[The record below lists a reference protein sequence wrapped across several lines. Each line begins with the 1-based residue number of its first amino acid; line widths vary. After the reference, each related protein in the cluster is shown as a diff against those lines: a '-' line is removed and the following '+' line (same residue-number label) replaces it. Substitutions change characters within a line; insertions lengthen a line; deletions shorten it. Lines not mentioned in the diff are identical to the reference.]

1 MCKMFP
7 LRLLL
12 ARFWRGRPASSQLFK
27 RFRSAA
33 QLPLST
39 VRNVTVPRPAA
50 APKSRYAHLP
60 RVFARAAL
68 LLVPAVLLV
77 TFLTVKVLRHSAAEQ
92 ARMPAYS
99 QDADTQESL
108 DLSAVSQPQRPI
120 FPFSIVP
127 GGVRDAREL
136 QSVAS
141 HDPVVAQHYSDFRI
155 AAAHTVRLEKPLEMY
170 VSYRRHNNVYW
181 TRNRMV
187 IPAGET
193 LLSDGENLAR
203 VRCGNRL
210 SAVAAKPVSVS
221 EPTKEELS
229 TPNFV
234 PPLMAEFLPG
244 DGAGFFPGAPAS
256 ALPALPP
263 GSITTTGAN
272 TPPQAIFPP
281 LLPPGVHPNSPNTP
295 VVVPPVSTP
304 EPGTFTFLSAG
315 IAMIAV
321 IVGLTLRRN
330 GSA

>member
-7 LRLLL
+7 LRLVF
-12 ARFWRGRPASSQLFK
+12 AHFWRGRLATSPLFT

-33 QLPLST
+33 QLPLGT
-39 VRNVTVPRPAA
+39 VRYVTLPRPVV

-60 RVFARAAL
+60 RIFARAAL
-68 LLVPAVLLV
+68 LFVPAVLLV

-99 QDADTQESL
+99 QDANTPESL
-108 DLSAVSQPQRPI
+108 DLSAAAQPQRPI
-120 FPFSIVP
+120 FPYSIVP

-170 VSYRRHNNVYW
+170 VSYRRNNNVYW

-193 LLSDGENLAR
+193 LISDGENLAR

-210 SAVAAKPVSVS
+210 SAIAAKPVSVS

-244 DGAGFFPGAPAS
+244 DGDGFFPGAPAS
-256 ALPALPP
+256 ALPVLPP
-263 GSITTTGAN
+263 GSTTTPGAN
-272 TPPQAIFPP
+272 PPPQAVFPP

-295 VVVPPVSTP
+295 VVPPVSTP
-304 EPGTFTFLSAG
+304 EPGTFTFLFAG
-315 IAMIAV
+315 MVMIAAL
-321 IVGLTLRRN
+321 VGLTLRRN

>member
-7 LRLLL
+7 LRLFF
-12 ARFWRGRPASSQLFK
+12 AHFWRGGLATSPLFT
-27 RFRSAA
+27 RFRSAE
-33 QLPLST
+33 QLPLGT
-39 VRNVTVPRPAA
+39 VRYVTLPRPVV

-60 RVFARAAL
+60 RIFARAAL
-68 LLVPAVLLV
+68 LFVPAVLLV

-92 ARMPAYS
+92 AQMPAYS
-99 QDADTQESL
+99 QDANTQESL
-108 DLSAVSQPQRPI
+108 DLSAASQPQRPI
-120 FPFSIVP
+120 FPYSIVP

-170 VSYRRHNNVYW
+170 VSYRRNNNVYW

-193 LLSDGENLAR
+193 LISDGENLAR

-210 SAVAAKPVSVS
+210 SAIAAKPVSVS

-244 DGAGFFPGAPAS
+244 DGDGFFPGAPAS
-256 ALPALPP
+256 ARVSIRIARILLSSHPFQRQSPARSLFF
-263 GSITTTGAN
+263 S
-272 TPPQAIFPP
+272 
-281 LLPPGVHPNSPNTP
+281 
-295 VVVPPVSTP
+295 PVS
-304 EPGTFTFLSAG
+304 
-315 IAMIAV
+315 
-321 IVGLTLRRN
+321 R
-330 GSA
+330 

>member
-7 LRLLL
+7 LRRLL
-12 ARFWRGRPASSQLFK
+12 ARFWRGRPAGSHLFK

-39 VRNVTVPRPAA
+39 VRNVTVPRPAVA
-50 APKSRYAHLP
+50 VQSRYAHLP

-68 LLVPAVLLV
+68 LFVPAVLFV
-77 TFLTVKVLRHSAAEQ
+77 TFLTVKVLRHGAAEQ
-92 ARMPAYS
+92 SQIPAYS
-99 QDADTQESL
+99 QDANPQEPL
-108 DLSAVSQPQRPI
+108 DLSVASQPQRPI
-120 FPFSIVP
+120 FPYSVVP

-155 AAAHTVRLEKPLEMY
+155 AAARTIRIEKPLEMY
-170 VSYRRHNNVYW
+170 VSYRRNNTVYW

-210 SAVAAKPVSVS
+210 SAIAAKPVSVS
-221 EPTKEELS
+221 EPGKEELN

-244 DGAGFFPGAPAS
+244 EGDGFFPGAPAS

-263 GSITTTGAN
+263 GSTTTGGAN
-272 TPPQAIFPP
+272 TPPPAVFPP
-281 LLPPGVHPNSPNTP
+281 LLPPGVHPSPNTP
-295 VVVPPVSTP
+295 VVPPVSTP
-304 EPGTFTFLSAG
+304 EPGTLTFLFAG
-315 IAMIAV
+315 IVTIAV
-321 IVGLTLRRN
+321 LVGLTLRRN
-330 GSA
+330 GSV

>member
-7 LRLLL
+7 LRPLF
-12 ARFWRGRPASSQLFK
+12 ARFWRGRPAISHLFR

-33 QLPLST
+33 QLPLGT
-39 VRNVTVPRPAA
+39 MRNVTVPRPAVI
-50 APKSRYAHLP
+50 PKSRYAHLP

-68 LLVPAVLLV
+68 LFVPAVLLV
-77 TFLTVKVLRHSAAEQ
+77 TFVTVKVLHHSAAEQ
-92 ARMPAYS
+92 ARMPGYS
-99 QDADTQESL
+99 QDANTQELL
-108 DLSAVSQPQRPI
+108 DLSTASELQRPI
-120 FPFSIVP
+120 FPYSIVP

-170 VSYRRHNNVYW
+170 VSYRRNNNVYW

-210 SAVAAKPVSVS
+210 SAIAAKPVSVS

-244 DGAGFFPGAPAS
+244 DGDGFFPGAPAS

-263 GSITTTGAN
+263 GSTTTGAN

-281 LLPPGVHPNSPNTP
+281 LLPPGVRPNSPNTP
-295 VVVPPVSTP
+295 VVPPVSTP
-304 EPGTFTFLSAG
+304 EPGTFTFLFAG

-321 IVGLTLRRN
+321 LVGLTLRRN